1 MNRLVGKGTIQ
12 SAGVGLASEE
22 TIVVLLVAQGDT
34 TTAVSAILLYAA
46 VLLAA
51 VLALGL
57 FIWHYR
63 RRMHQPQ
70 EIAQPWTLHDLRQ
83 LHAAGQ
89 ISDEE
94 FDRLKAQI
102 VAGTRGDGAV
112 ASDAG
117 GR

>member
-1 MNRLVGKGTIQ
+1 MNRRLGKGSIE
-12 SAGVGLASEE
+12 SVGVGLVGEE
-22 TIVVLLVAQGDT
+22 MVVVLGAQGET
-34 TTAVSAILLYAA
+34 TTAVWEILLYAA
-46 VLLAA
+46 ALLAG

-57 FIWHYR
+57 LVWYYR

-70 EIAQPWTLHDLRQ
+70 EIAQPWTLYDLRQ

-94 FDRLKAQI
+94 FDRLKAR
-102 VAGTRGDGAV
+102 VVLGTRGGGPV
-112 ASDAG
+112 ASDEG

>member
-1 MNRLVGKGTIQ
+1 MDF
-12 SAGVGLASEE
+12 
-22 TIVVLLVAQGDT
+22 VLLGQGDT
-34 TTAVSAILLYAA
+34 AAAGTAILLYTA

-57 FIWHYR
+57 LIWHYR
-63 RRMHQPQ
+63 RRMHQTQ
-70 EIAQPWTLHDLRQ
+70 EIAQPWTLHELRQ

-94 FDRLKAQI
+94 FDRLKAQV
-102 VAGTRGDGAV
+102 VAGSRGDGAA

>member
-1 MNRLVGKGTIQ
+1 
-12 SAGVGLASEE
+12 
-22 TIVVLLVAQGDT
+22 VLGAQGDT

-46 VLLAA
+46 VLLAG

-57 FIWHYR
+57 LVWYYR

-70 EIAQPWTLHDLRQ
+70 QIAQPWTLHDLRQ

-94 FDRLKAQI
+94 FDRLKAR
-102 VAGTRGDGAV
+102 VVSGTRGDGAV
-112 ASDAG
+112 VSQLG
-117 GR
+117 KR